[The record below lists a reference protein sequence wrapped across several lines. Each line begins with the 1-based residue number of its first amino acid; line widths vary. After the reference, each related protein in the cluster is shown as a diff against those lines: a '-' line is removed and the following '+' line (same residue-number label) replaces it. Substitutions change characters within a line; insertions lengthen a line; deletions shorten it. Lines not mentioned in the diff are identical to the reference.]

1 MAGQGGLELCEF
13 IGKIR
18 VSSVVGACGRGRV
31 TDRENLLTGLRETF
45 LGYVV
50 AVEKLILV
58 VNHDIIHPHS

>member
-1 MAGQGGLELCEF
+1 M
-13 IGKIR
+13 
-18 VSSVVGACGRGRV
+18 VGACGRGCV

-58 VNHDIIHPHS
+58 VNHDIKHPHS